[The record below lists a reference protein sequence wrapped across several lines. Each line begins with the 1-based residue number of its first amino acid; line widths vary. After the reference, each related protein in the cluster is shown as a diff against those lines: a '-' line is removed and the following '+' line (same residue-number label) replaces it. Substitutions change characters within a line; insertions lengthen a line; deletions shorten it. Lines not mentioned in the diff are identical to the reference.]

1 MNTSV
6 QPETLA
12 QGTQPLSPLKLLA
25 SLYFRPS
32 RLFADITPLKA
43 KPTFLVVAWIAGIA
57 SAIDRFDINMVRS
70 DLAGRGAP
78 AAALMDSWLA
88 FWPFIL
94 VVGAVYAALVWL
106 IGGWWYR
113 VRLKWSGEANPEP
126 FAARIVY
133 IHQDLIT
140 GLPAVLATVV
150 QTFVFESY
158 RAAWASDEAWSGL
171 LVIFIVWSCIASYK
185 AVRAA
190 FAVGKWKARFW
201 FLILPLGFYLGVGVF
216 IGAMYAMR
224 GM

>member
-1 MNTSV
+1 MNTSA
-6 QPETLA
+6 QPETLPEPA
-12 QGTQPLSPLKLLA
+12 ERLSPLQLLT

-32 RLFADITPLKA
+32 HLFADITPLKA
-43 KPTFLVVAWIAGIA
+43 KPAFLIVAWIAGIT
-57 SAIDRFDINMVRS
+57 SAIDRFDVNLVRS
-70 DLAGRGAP
+70 ELMGRATP
-78 AAALMDSWLA
+78 TAFLMDSWLA

-94 VVGAVYAALVWL
+94 AVGAVYAAMVWL

-113 VRLKWSGEANPEP
+113 MRLSWAGAANPDP

-133 IHQDLIT
+133 IHQDLVV
-140 GLPAVLATVV
+140 GLPAVISTVI

-171 LVIFIVWSCIASYK
+171 LIIFIGWSCIASYK

-201 FLILPLGFYLGVGVF
+201 FLILPMGFYLAVGVF
-216 IGAMYAMR
+216 AGAMYAMR
-224 GM
+224 EM